1 MNKNEILHALVDSVR
16 KKHPWKISQDKYL
29 EFFKELP
36 REYLDERLAFDNLVE
51 KAKTFKL
58 CNLHLLQVRVEIKLS
73 IDQLIE
79 WELALDKWAEAR
91 AHNILPN
98 DIKKLLKEMK

>member
-1 MNKNEILHALVDSVR
+1 MNKNEILHAITDSVR
-16 KKHPWKISQDKYL
+16 KKHPWKISQEKYV

-36 REYLDERLAFDNLVE
+36 REYLEERQLFDNLVE
-51 KAKTFKL
+51 KVKGFKL
-58 CNLHLLQVRVEIKLS
+58 CSLHLLQVRVEIKLNL
-73 IDQLIE
+73 DQLLE

-98 DIKKLLKEMK
+98 DIKKLLKDK

>member
-58 CNLHLLQVRVEIKLS
+58 CSLHLLQVRVEIKLNL
-73 IDQLIE
+73 DQLIE

-98 DIKKLLKEMK
+98 DIKKLLKEIR